1 MKDRK
6 PKTNQII
13 KKKVKFMRKSFAS
26 VMAGAMALSM
36 IASATSCAGSKKGG
50 SDPQTADKVISN
62 AYKAVEMGEEMP
74 CKYVDKIF
82 PLGDTE
88 NLLISGSDD
97 KGSALYL
104 ADYEFLTFTPVD
116 LGLPQEENITSNF
129 SAVASYDGNIYAL
142 VTVTDYGD
150 IEMPDWEDENFDY
163 DNYDWDAYNE
173 AAKPTYYI
181 YTLASDGSVTS
192 QNEIKGI
199 DKYKGED
206 DMGFYLGDFFLCGN
220 ELVSILSSDHEVYV
234 PINADGTMGDE
245 LDLGDNNYFY
255 TRGNDKNG
263 NLYFSTWEND
273 NTVLRMIDA
282 ETLTIDNKNDI
293 SLDGQQINNVNTI
306 IQGSGDYKL
315 YISSSQSL
323 YGIKEDNSLEE
334 VINWVDSDLSG
345 DTISSVV
352 PLKDGDFIVYEND
365 WNGDSNKLYRLTKR
379 DVSELSNTTVINVA
393 AEYADVDFMSKV
405 KEFNKTS
412 DKYRIR
418 IDDYSSYYEWDEESE
433 KTTNTP
439 AKQMLSDIAAGK
451 RPDMI
456 MFSSPTVVKNLGRK
470 GALADLYGFMGKNG
484 TVTKDEIC
492 ENLLKG
498 GELDGKLLSLSPSYY
513 INTFAVK
520 KKFFDGTT
528 WTMDDMIEA
537 FEKLPEGARPIQY
550 TSSKADVFSSLLS
563 SGDYIDFNNSTCT
576 FDSPEFIKL
585 LEFCNND
592 DFKEIDW
599 ENTSEE
605 ENQKYWNDQD
615 SACRNDK
622 AFMSSMLL
630 SDPRTFKQQQAG
642 TFNDE
647 ISLVGAPNSSGKNAY
662 IFSNQSFCIMNNS
675 ANQDACWD
683 FLASFFTKEYQESS
697 NMYNLPARKDAF
709 EKKLD
714 EAMEDP
720 YYLDE
725 NGKKV
730 TYEDT
735 AWVDEKEIKVGNLT
749 QEERD
754 FIEEYILGAAMSN
767 FDYSSDAYSIVL
779 EEAQAYFEG
788 ERSAEETAK
797 IIQNRVSILI
807 SEQS

>member
-1 MKDRK
+1 MKK
-6 PKTNQII
+6 ISTQI
-13 KKKVKFMRKSFAS
+13 
-26 VMAGAMALSM
+26 MAGAMALSM
-36 IASATSCAGSKKGG
+36 IVTAASCSAPKKGG
-50 SDPQTADKVISN
+50 SSEPQTADKVISN
-62 AYKAVEMGEEMP
+62 AYKAVELGEEIP
-74 CKYVDKIF
+74 CKYVDKVA
-82 PLGDTE
+82 PLGDSGNVLVSGNDE
-88 NLLISGSDD
+88 NGSV
-97 KGSALYL
+97 LYL
-104 ADYEFLTFTPVD
+104 TDYEFLTFTPID
-116 LGLPQEENITSNF
+116 MELPDEGNVESNF
-129 SAVASYDGNIYAL
+129 NVSVSYDGTIYAL
-142 VTVTDYGD
+142 ATVTDYGD
-150 IEMPDWEDENFDY
+150 FEIPDWDDENFDSE
-163 DNYDWDAYNE
+163 NFDWEAYNE
-173 AAKPTYYI
+173 AGEASYYI
-181 YTLASDGSVTS
+181 YTIASDGSVTS
-192 QNEIKGI
+192 KNEIKGI
-199 DKYKGED
+199 DKYQDED
-206 DMGFYLGDFFLCGN
+206 GMGFYLGDFFICGDDLITIMN
-220 ELVSILSSDHEVYV
+220 TDHEIYV
-234 PINADGTMGDE
+234 PINVDGTLGDE
-245 LDLGDNNYFY
+245 LDFGDNNYFY

-263 NLYFSTWEND
+263 NLYFWTWED
-273 NTVLRMIDA
+273 DKTILRRIDA

-293 SLDGQQINNVNTI
+293 VLDEKTINNVNSITK
-306 IQGSGDYKL
+306 GSGDYKL
-315 YISSSQSL
+315 YISCSKSL
-323 YGIKEDNSLEE
+323 FGIKEDNSTEE
-334 VINWVDSDLSG
+334 LINWIDSDLSG
-345 DTISSVV
+345 DTISSII
-352 PLKDGDFIVYEND
+352 PLEDGDFIVFEND
-365 WNGDSNKLYRLTKR
+365 WNADKNNLYRLTKR

-393 AEYADVDFMSKV
+393 VEYSDPDFMSKV

-433 KTTNTP
+433 KTKNTP

-622 AFMSSMLL
+622 ALMSSMLL

-662 IFSNQSFCIMNNS
+662 ISSNQSFCIMNNS

-797 IIQNRVSILI
+797 LIQNRVSILI